1 MNEADLVQTMSA
13 LGLTKYEALAYTSL
27 LRCSPQNPHQLSKQA
42 GVPTAKI
49 YEVVGRLRE
58 RGVVSE
64 LEGQGYI
71 PRDPASL
78 IRETGARYARDLTSV
93 REFLT
98 AEHSG
103 PAFHATRNFR
113 GRPTVISE
121 GALLISQAEH
131 RLALAASGDL
141 VSAWAEDLDD
151 AAVRGCRCVIVSYGE
166 PSGGPTPE
174 PTARRGS
181 IEIQVVG
188 RREFFGRLSRSSV
201 LATDEAN
208 ALFVRTDAGG
218 EWQGTWTD
226 NPAIAAVAVESVED
240 RHFLESAIA
249 NRWIRWG
256 EAE

>member
-1 MNEADLVQTMSA
+1 MNEADLVQVMA
-13 LGLTKYEALAYTSL
+13 VLGLTKYEALAYTSL
-27 LRCSPQNPHQLSKQA
+27 LRSSPQNPHQLSKHA

-71 PRDPASL
+71 PRDPKSL
-78 IRETGARYARDLTSV
+78 IREIEARYARDLGSV
-93 REFLT
+93 RDALA
-98 AEHSG
+98 AEQSG

-113 GRPTVISE
+113 GRATVISE
-121 GALLISQAEH
+121 GSLMISRAEH
-131 RLALAASGDL
+131 RIALAASGDL
-141 VSAWAEDLDD
+141 VAAWSGDLDD
-151 AAVRGCRCVIVSYGE
+151 AASRGCRGVVVSYGE
-166 PSGGPTPE
+166 PVTGPTLE
-174 PTARRGS
+174 PTRKPGS
-181 IEIQVVG
+181 IEMQVVG
-188 RREFFGRLSRSSV
+188 PREFFGRMSRSSV
-201 LATDEAN
+201 LAADGAK
-208 ALFVRTDAGG
+208 ALFVRTDAEG

-226 NPAIAAVAVESVED
+226 NPAIAAVAAESVED